1 MTLIELLSKIV
12 NKQGGFLTAED
23 IAQLALLDRLRNVLV
38 RCGSCR
44 FTCPAQCARHLTAII
59 ARDGADYVR
68 DVSLLAS
75 DEAYGLVQP
84 SAPAPRSVDPV
95 QTDADL
101 MDLILG
107 GQESSWREGD
117 CDGVYDGFSVSSDA
131 DSGL

>member
-23 IAQLALLDRLRNVLV
+23 IAKLTLLDRLRNVLV

-44 FTCPAQCARHLTAII
+44 FTCPVQCVRHLTAII

-95 QTDADL
+95 QTDDDL
-101 MDLILG
+101 MGLILG
-107 GQESSWREGD
+107 GQESSWREGEI
-117 CDGVYDGFSVSSDA
+117 GRAHV
-131 DSGL
+131 